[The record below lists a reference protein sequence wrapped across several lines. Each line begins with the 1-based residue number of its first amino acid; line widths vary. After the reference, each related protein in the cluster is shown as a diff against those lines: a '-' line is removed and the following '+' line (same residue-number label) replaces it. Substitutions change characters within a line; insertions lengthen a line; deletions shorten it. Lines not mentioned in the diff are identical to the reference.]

1 MSMIAINK
9 DTFNEEVLNHK
20 GLVLVDFW
28 ATWCGPCNML
38 SPIVFDVS
46 KERED
51 VKFCTVDVDQNQD
64 LLAEYGI
71 MSVPTLIVFKNGE
84 IINKSVGVISK
95 PEILALLD

>member
-1 MSMIAINK
+1 MSMIAVNK

-28 ATWCGPCNML
+28 ATWCGPCNTL

>member
-1 MSMIAINK
+1 MENPFSYHSHI
-9 DTFNEEVLNHK
+9 FN
-20 GLVLVDFW
+20 
-28 ATWCGPCNML
+28 L
-38 SPIVFDVS
+38 SEYVCIKETTLPVFDVS